1 MPYVDCCN
9 VCTHLTLGTCPC
21 SDSAIAETKP
31 NVCVD
36 LSLGL
41 CLCTTTESGSSSK
54 KGKHDDEAH
63 IGSTK
68 KACSNEV
75 DRRWGYSTELM
86 LYDDPWKIKKILK
99 ESDLGNMSRLL
110 LGRDL
115 AQELVL
121 PVLGADTDLDNG
133 TQVSIWDVDTNSV
146 HSLLFKR
153 WVSSRSYVFIGSWVQ
168 DFVIRRALKKG
179 DEIGLHWDPYNNHFN
194 FSILKAI

>member
-1 MPYVDCCN
+1 MPYIDCSN
-9 VCTHLTLGTCPC
+9 VCTHLTL
-21 SDSAIAETKP
+21 
-31 NVCVD
+31 
-36 LSLGL
+36 
-41 CLCTTTESGSSSK
+41 ESGSSSK

-99 ESDLGNMSRLL
+99 ESYLGNMSRLL

-133 TQVSIWDVDTNSV
+133 TQVSIWDVDTNSM

-179 DEIGLHWDPYNNHFN
+179 DEIGLLG
-194 FSILKAI
+194 SIQQSLQFHCS

>member
-1 MPYVDCCN
+1 MPFVDCSN

-21 SDSAIAETKP
+21 SDSAIAETNP
-31 NVCVD
+31 MFAWIYHLVCVFVPRQN
-36 LSLGL
+36 LV
-41 CLCTTTESGSSSK
+41 SSSK

-121 PVLGADTDLDNG
+121 LCWVLILILIMELKSRFGMLTPTPCIPSFSRDG
-133 TQVSIWDVDTNSV
+133 
-146 HSLLFKR
+146 F
-153 WVSSRSYVFIGSWVQ
+153 SSRSYVFIGSWVQ
-168 DFVIRRALKKG
+168 DLLS
-179 DEIGLHWDPYNNHFN
+179 EEP
-194 FSILKAI
+194 